1 MSTTFTVTSESF
13 EQDVLNSDLPVL
25 VDFWAD
31 WCGPCK
37 SLAPLLE
44 TIAEDYDGRLRVAK
58 VNVDEE
64 QQIAGAAG
72 IRSLPTMMLFIDGRP
87 VEQIVGAQPDA
98 NIRAVIDQFI
108 DEGDDAPAQPPELE
122 PGNPQQ
128 ARAKLEAV
136 LDDDPGNAAA
146 INALAK
152 ILIVEGKLQEA
163 ESLLGKLSEE
173 DAKSPEAA
181 QNQAAVWF
189 AAKALEIT
197 APEADLQQANS
208 SEERYAVG
216 IQAAA
221 GGNHDLAAEVLLE
234 LMKSDRKFGDDAAR
248 IALIK
253 LTELLGQEDPRVG
266 ALRRQMMSLI
276 Y

>member
-1 MSTTFTVTSESF
+1 MSTTFNVTDENF
-13 EQDVLNSDLPVL
+13 EQEVLNSSLPVL

-44 TIAEDYDGRLRVAK
+44 SIAADYDGRLRVAK

-98 NIRAVIDQFI
+98 NIRAVIDQFVST
-108 DEGDDAPAQPPELE
+108 DDAPAAPPPDLTV
-122 PGNPQQ
+122 GDPQE
-128 ARAKLEAV
+128 ARAKLEAI
-136 LDDDPGNAAA
+136 LADDPVNAAA
-146 INALAK
+146 LNALAK
-152 ILIVEGKLQEA
+152 ICIVEGQLEEA
-163 ESLLGKLSEE
+163 DALLGRLGED
-173 DAKSPEAA
+173 DAKSAEAE
-181 QNQAAVWF
+181 QNQAALWF
-189 AAKALEIT
+189 ARKALETT
-197 APEADLQQANS
+197 APEVEPQHARS
-208 SEERYAVG
+208 SEEHYAIG
-216 IQAAA
+216 IHAAA
-221 GGNHDLAAEVLLE
+221 SGNHDLAADILLN
-234 LMKSDRKFGDDAAR
+234 LMKSDRQFGDDAAR
-248 IALIK
+248 TTLIK

-266 ALRRQMMSLI
+266 SLRRQMMSLI